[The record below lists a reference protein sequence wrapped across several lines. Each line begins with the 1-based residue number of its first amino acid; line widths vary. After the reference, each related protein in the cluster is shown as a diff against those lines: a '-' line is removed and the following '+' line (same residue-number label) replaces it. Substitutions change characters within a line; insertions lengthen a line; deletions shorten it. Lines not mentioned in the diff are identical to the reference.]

1 MERSILVAEDS
12 PTQAERLRLLL
23 EDAGY
28 RVDVVANGREG
39 LERVRV
45 APPDLIISDVVMPG
59 LDGYGFCQ
67 AVKSAELTRR
77 IPFVLLTQ
85 QSAPADLIKGL
96 ERGADNFI
104 PKPFDDDYLLD
115 RVRRIFENLELRRQ
129 GRLDVEIALRVGGR
143 EIVINADK
151 QQIFELLFSTLE
163 ELTRLNDRL
172 EESQRTVEEH
182 ARDLEAK
189 VQERTQ
195 QLLQTEK
202 VAAMGALL
210 AGVAHELN
218 NPLAVVMGQAALL
231 LDAAAGGPLAAR
243 AEKITKAAERC
254 ARIVKNF
261 LALARQHPPER
272 SPVALNRIVQEAVE
286 LLAYPLRVAGVEV
299 RLDLATD
306 LPDLWADPHQ
316 LHQVVVNLVTNAE
329 QAMRPTAP
337 PHRLTLSTQSNVER
351 TQVCLAVADTGPGIP
366 PEIQS
371 RLFEPFFTTK
381 PPGQG
386 TGLGLALCHGIVD
399 EHKGSIRVESQPGQ
413 GAVFRLELPVEP
425 RRTMRREAF
434 AAELRPPVRGK
445 TVLVVDDE
453 REISEMLAEMLA
465 VDGHQVETAV
475 NGALAL
481 AKLGERAYDLIFSD
495 LRMPELD
502 GPGLWRELER
512 RDPELQRRVIFLT
525 GDTLSPEIS
534 EFLRSTKVPTVSK
547 PFNQEELRRAVHRVL
562 A

>member
-28 RVDVVANGREG
+28 RVDVVANGRDG

-85 QSAPADLIKGL
+85 QSTPADLIKGW

-104 PKPFDDDYLLD
+104 PKPFDDDALLD

-129 GRLDVEIALRVGGR
+129 GRLDVEIALRVAGR

-172 EESQRTVEEH
+172 AESQRTVEEH
-182 ARDLEAK
+182 ARELEAK

-202 VAAMGALL
+202 LAAMGSLL

-218 NPLAVVMGQAALL
+218 NPLAVVMGQATLL
-231 LDAAAGGPLAAR
+231 RNAAASGPLATR
-243 AEKITKAAERC
+243 AEKIVQAAERC

-272 SPVALNRIVQEAVE
+272 SQCALNRIVQEAVE
-286 LLAYPLRVAGVEV
+286 LLAYPLRVGGVEV
-299 RLDLATD
+299 SLDLATD

-316 LHQVVVNLVTNAE
+316 LHQVVVNLVTNAD
-329 QAMRPTAP
+329 QAMRETAP
-337 PHRLTLSTQSNVER
+337 PHRLTLSTHSNAER
-351 TQVCLAVADTGPGIP
+351 TRVSLAVADTGPGIP
-366 PEIQS
+366 PAIQS

-386 TGLGLALCHGIVD
+386 TGLGLALCHGIVED
-399 EHKGSIRVESQPGQ
+399 HQGSIRVESHPGQ
-413 GAVFRLELPVEP
+413 GAVFRIELPVELRP
-425 RRTMRREAF
+425 TARQEAPTT
-434 AAELRPPVRGK
+434 ESPPPVRGK
-445 TVLVVDDE
+445 RILVVDDE
-453 REISEMLAEMLA
+453 PEITVMLADMLA
-465 VDGHQVETAV
+465 VDGHQVETAA
-475 NGALAL
+475 NGAMAL
-481 AKLGERAYDLIFSD
+481 AKLRERAYDLILSD

-512 RDPELQRRVIFLT
+512 HDPGLQRRVIFLT
-525 GDTLSPEIS
+525 GDTLSQEIT
-534 EFLRSTKVPTVSK
+534 EFLRKTRVPTVSK
-547 PFNQEELRRAVHRVL
+547 PFSQEEVRRAVRRVL